1 MIQIPCVT
9 TVFEPEVWDNGARPR
24 VLETLKAADPLIC
37 SNQRGAAMKA
47 TQLEL
52 PLDRSTCT
60 ACGRGVK
67 VPRRGM
73 CRRCHMDDLTARGPI
88 DGRVKRDPL
97 ERLLENVD
105 KSGDCWLWTGQLNN
119 KGYGL
124 FSYRNQKRAAH
135 VVLWEH
141 LVGLVPAGLE
151 LDHLCRITACVN
163 PDHLE
168 PVTHA
173 ENMRRMRI
181 SRRLER
187 AS

>member
-1 MIQIPCVT
+1 
-9 TVFEPEVWDNGARPR
+9 
-24 VLETLKAADPLIC
+24 
-37 SNQRGAAMKA
+37 MKA

-52 PLDRSTCT
+52 PLDHPTCI

-124 FSYRNQKRAAH
+124 FSYKNQKRAAH

-141 LVGLVPAGLE
+141 TVGLVPAGLE
-151 LDHLCRITACVN
+151 LDHLCHTNDPTCRGGAAGCRHRRCVN
-163 PDHLE
+163 PAHLE
-168 PVTHA
+168 PVTHS
-173 ENMRRMRI
+173 ENLRRAWA
-181 SRRLER
+181 SSRLE
-187 AS
+187 AVI

>member
-1 MIQIPCVT
+1 
-9 TVFEPEVWDNGARPR
+9 
-24 VLETLKAADPLIC
+24 
-37 SNQRGAAMKA
+37 
-47 TQLEL
+47 
-52 PLDRSTCT
+52 
-60 ACGRGVK
+60 
-67 VPRRGM
+67 
-73 CRRCHMDDLTARGPI
+73 MDDLTARGPI

-141 LVGLVPAGLE
+141 LVGLVPTGLE

>member
-1 MIQIPCVT
+1 
-9 TVFEPEVWDNGARPR
+9 
-24 VLETLKAADPLIC
+24 
-37 SNQRGAAMKA
+37 MKA

-52 PLDRSTCT
+52 PLDRPTCIN
-60 ACGRGVK
+60 CGRGVK

-73 CRRCHMDDLTARGPI
+73 CRRCHMDDLTARRAAGPI
-88 DGRVKRDPL
+88 DGWVKRDPL

-124 FSYRNQKRAAH
+124 FSYKNQKRAAH

-141 LVGLVPAGLE
+141 MVGLVPAGLE
-151 LDHLCRITACVN
+151 LDHLCHSNDLTCRDGSTCLHRRCVN
-163 PDHLE
+163 PAHLE

-173 ENMRRMRI
+173 ENMRRIGMH
-181 SRRLER
+181 RRLEKV
-187 AS
+187 S